1 MLGAF
6 PMSLLLAGIVGA
18 LLGGALVAALRRAG
32 HPGTPA
38 VADAAESG
46 STDEHTA
53 RLAAAGRNLA
63 AVAHELNNPLAA
75 ILAFAQDLLHAEPT
89 AEQREALLVIQQ
101 QARRSRMIVR
111 GLLDVVHAAPRPAE
125 PIEPRELLGRVA
137 IVFDRECRERSI
149 DFDWSADDALPSM
162 EGDATGL
169 EQVLTNL
176 LQNAVQATPAGGRIT
191 LSFRVRGRLLEFVV
205 QDSGPGIPTDLLSR
219 IFDPFFTT
227 KPAGEGTGL
236 GLSVSQGIVR
246 RHRGTLVAE
255 NVPAWEGGGA
265 RFIVSLPFHDRRRL
279 DREPPEESDAAPVQ
293 PANPPRR
300 VLVVEDEDAIRVSV
314 RRWLERRGWAV
325 TESRDGTS
333 ALAEL
338 QGSGFDAVLC
348 DLRLPGLSGMELY
361 DRLSAS
367 DPATAARMVLISGD
381 AGAPEVAAFLAR
393 THAPMLEKPFEL
405 RALARALDRVAPRA
419 TRRLT

>member
-1 MLGAF
+1 
-6 PMSLLLAGIVGA
+6 MSIFLAGMIGA
-18 LLGGALVAALRRAG
+18 LLGGLLVAMLRR
-32 HPGTPA
+32 PRDSGTA
-38 VADAAESG
+38 NAADAGEAASPN
-46 STDEHTA
+46 EHTT
-53 RLAAAGRNLA
+53 RLAHAGRNLA

-75 ILAFAQDLLHAEPT
+75 ILAFAQDLLHDEPT

-111 GLLDVVHAAPRPAE
+111 GLLDAVHAAPLPAE
-125 PIEPRELLGRVA
+125 PVDPRELVGRVA
-137 IVFDRECRERSI
+137 IVFDRQCREQGI
-149 DFDWSADDALPSM
+149 GFDWSADDALPSV

-191 LSFRVRGRLLEFVV
+191 LSIRVRGRLLELVV
-205 QDSGPGIPTDLLSR
+205 QDSGPGIPADLLGR

-236 GLSVSQGIVR
+236 GLSVSQGIIR

-265 RFIVSLPFHDRRRL
+265 RLIVSLPFQDRRRD
-279 DREPPEESDAAPVQ
+279 DREPAEEPDSPPAQ
-293 PANPPRR
+293 PADSPRR
-300 VLVVEDEDAIRVSV
+300 VLVVEDEVAIRVSV
-314 RRWLERRGWAV
+314 RRFLERRGWAV
-325 TESRDGTS
+325 VEAGDGTS
-333 ALAEL
+333 ALGEL

-367 DPATAARMVLISGD
+367 DPALAARMVLISGD
-381 AGAPEVAAFLAR
+381 AATPEIRAFLAR
-393 THAPMLEKPFEL
+393 THALMLEKPFEL
-405 RALARALDRVAPRA
+405 RALARALDRVAGGA
-419 TRRLT
+419 GRRST